1 MVIES
6 DDLNENNE
14 LNVIES
20 ENNNNTEADEADAV
34 EKECRWIQVGVVSF
48 GNGKFYEIILIIF
61 EFIILSWNE
70 YLVDFNRMRC
80 EGSSWRLHENHVVL
94 ALDQEKQD
102 LNLSTFQL

>member
-1 MVIES
+1 MYIIINLIKGDSGGPLVIES

-48 GNGKFYEIILIIF
+48 GNGKLYEIILIIMRVY
-61 EFIILSWNE
+61 FIML
-70 YLVDFNRMRC
+70 
-80 EGSSWRLHENHVVL
+80 
-94 ALDQEKQD
+94 K
-102 LNLSTFQL
+102 